1 VSTATAA
8 GGTAIGTGP
17 LPDLRR
23 QVRAFLATALEAGRF
38 VPGCDAWH
46 SGWDEDFTRALAEQG
61 WVGMTLPRKYGGAGR
76 SHIERYVV
84 AEELLAAGAPVAAHW
99 AADRQV
105 GPAILRFGSESQRSR
120 FLPLIA
126 SGSCYF
132 ALGMS
137 EPDAGS
143 DLAAVRT
150 RAALVAREWRVTGS
164 KLWVTGAD
172 RAHAILALVRTS
184 PAGPSDRHAGLS
196 QLIVPLD
203 APGVTVRPIRSLS
216 GEHLFNEVVFDDVL
230 VPDDLMLGEVGSGW
244 KQVTSE
250 LALERCGPERFLS
263 TFPLVKRIIHRV
275 RTGALEHR
283 EAAGLLIARLLTLR
297 RMSLAVAGQ
306 VADGLEADIPA
317 ALVKDL
323 GTKFE
328 GEVVEIARN
337 VLGVV
342 PDLTSDDPDAR
353 LLAQAILH
361 SPGFTIR
368 GGTSEI
374 LRGIVARGLGVR

>member
-1 VSTATAA
+1 VSAATREGRAA
-8 GGTAIGTGP
+8 TGASP
-17 LPDLRR
+17 LVGLRR
-23 QVRAFLATALEAGRF
+23 RLRAFLASAREDGRF
-38 VPGCDAWH
+38 VPSCDAWH

-61 WVGMTLPRKYGGAGR
+61 WVGMTLPREYGGGGR
-76 SHIERYVV
+76 SQVERYVV

-105 GPAILRFGSESQRSR
+105 GPSICRFGSESLRSR

-126 SGSCYF
+126 SGRCFF

-150 RAALVAREWRVTGS
+150 RAAQVDGGWRVTGS
-164 KLWVTGAD
+164 KLWVTGAH
-172 RAHAILALVRTS
+172 RAHAIVVLARTGA
-184 PAGPSDRHAGLS
+184 AGTPDRHAGLS
-196 QLIVPLD
+196 QFIVPMG
-203 APGVTVRPIRSLS
+203 APGVTVRPIRSLAA
-216 GEHLFNEVVFDDVL
+216 EHVFNEVVFDDVL
-230 VPDDLMLGEVGSGW
+230 VPEDLVLGDIGSGW

-263 TFPLVKRIIHRV
+263 TFPLIELVIGRV
-275 RTGALEHR
+275 RAGASEHR
-283 EAAGLLIARLLTLR
+283 EAAGMLVARLWTLR
-297 RMSLAVAGQ
+297 RMSLAVSGQ
-306 VADGLEADIPA
+306 VADGLDADIPA

-323 GTKFE
+323 GTRFE
-328 GEVVEIARN
+328 GEVVETARN

-342 PDLTSDDPDAR
+342 PDATSDDPAAR